1 MNNRNYNIFFHTH
14 TVSGI
19 VISVVL
25 YIIFFAGSLSFF
37 REDITGWEKGE
48 SASMTNEVQLNFDQA
63 LKSLDPTYDLHG
75 RKISIYQPQNQ
86 ESVYVSLEASKD
98 SLASKKA
105 KEGQY
110 FILNNSTYKT
120 TTYSE
125 SYNLGE
131 FIYRLHFLAQVPY
144 PVGYYLSGFI
154 ALFFLFAIITGVL
167 LHWKKIVSNFYIFRP
182 KEKLKTWW
190 TDAHTSLGMLGL
202 PFQFVYAVTGAFFMI
217 KLLIVAPSVQFLYQ
231 GDQAKLYKELKYTG
245 TDYPFEYKALTKSF
259 STNEMVAATKKNWND
274 FNITRVEIQNYGDAN
289 MHVLVKGELSPDKKF
304 TGIGEMVYKV
314 ATGEI
319 VSKKDP
325 VTQTTYLDSVKNIL
339 YRIHFGDYGGYGLKI
354 ISFVLGILSCFV
366 IISGVMIWLVARDK
380 KNMPEKKRRFNEAV
394 VRYYLAIC
402 LSMYPV
408 TAFTFIVAKLFYPLG
423 QDNLYAVYFISWL
436 VLIIF
441 FVLKKNN
448 AFTNQFCLFLGSILA
463 FLIPITNGIKTGN
476 WFWISYSNHQF
487 QMCFVDVFWIT
498 ISALTLY
505 ASFKLR
511 TISKLKKAN

>member
-25 YIIFFAGSLSFF
+25 YVIFFAGSFSFF
-37 REDITGWEKGE
+37 KEDIASWESGQPTSVTSKIE
-48 SASMTNEVQLNFDQA
+48 LNFDQA
-63 LKSLDPTYDLHG
+63 LKVLDNTYDLHG
-75 RKISIYQPQNQ
+75 RKVSFYQPQN
-86 ESVYVSLEASKD
+86 EHSVGTSLEASKD
-98 SLASKKA
+98 SLASKKG
-105 KEGQY
+105 KESQY
-110 FILNNSTYKT
+110 LILNNSTYKT
-120 TTYSE
+120 TTYAE

-131 FIYRLHFLAQVPY
+131 FIYRLHFLAQIPY
-144 PVGYYLSGFI
+144 PYGYYLSGFI
-154 ALFFLFAIITGVL
+154 ALFFLFAIVTGVL
-167 LHWKKIVSNFYIFRP
+167 VHWKKIISSFYVFRP
-182 KEKLKTWW
+182 KEKLKTLW

-217 KLLIVAPSVQFLYQ
+217 KLLMVAPSVQLLYQ
-231 GDQAKLYKELKYTG
+231 GDQDKLYKELKYSG

-259 STNEMVAATKKNWND
+259 SINEMVAATKKNWDD

-289 MHVLVKGELSPDKKF
+289 MHVLVKGEIDYGKKF

-314 ATGEI
+314 ATGEV

-325 VTQTTYLDSVKNIL
+325 ITQTTYLDSVKNIL

-394 VRYYLAIC
+394 VRIYLAIC
-402 LSMYPV
+402 LSMFPV
-408 TAFTFIVAKLFYPLG
+408 TALTFIIAKVCYPLG
-423 QDNLYAVYFISWL
+423 QDNTYAVYFISWL
-436 VLIIF
+436 LLSIF
-441 FVLKKNN
+441 FILKKNN
-448 AFTNQFCLFLGSILA
+448 RFTNQFCLLSGSILG

-476 WFWISYSNHQF
+476 WFWVSYSNHQF
-487 QMCFVDVFWIT
+487 QPFFVDVFWI
-498 ISALTLY
+498 ILSVITLY
-505 ASFKLR
+505 ATL
-511 TISKLKKAN
+511 KLKSSKPKK

>member
-37 REDITGWEKGE
+37 KEDIAGWEKGT
-48 SASMTNEVQLNFDQA
+48 SAPLTNKVQLDFNKA
-63 LKSLDPTYDLHG
+63 LKVLDPIYDLHG
-75 RKISIYQPQNQ
+75 RKISIYQPQNL
-86 ESVYVSLEASKD
+86 ESTTLYLETSKD

-105 KEGQY
+105 KESKY
-110 FILNNSTYKT
+110 LVLSNSTYKT
-120 TTYSE
+120 SSYEE

-131 FIYRLHFLAQVPY
+131 FLYRLHYLAQIPY
-144 PVGYYLSGFI
+144 PLGYYISGFI
-154 ALFFLFAIITGVL
+154 ALFFLFAIVTGVL
-167 LHWKKIVSNFYIFRP
+167 VHWKKIISNFYIFRP

-190 TDAHTSLGMLGL
+190 TDAHTSLGILGL
-202 PFQFVYAVTGAFFMI
+202 PFQFVYAVTGAFYMI
-217 KLLIVAPSVQFLYQ
+217 KLIIVAPSVQFLYQ
-231 GDQAKLYKELKYTG
+231 GDQDKLYKELKYTAAE
-245 TDYPFEYKALTKSF
+245 YPFENKALTKTF
-259 STNEMVAATKKNWND
+259 SINEMVAATKKNWKD
-274 FNITRVEIQNYGDAN
+274 FNITQVEIQNYGDAN
-289 MHVLVKGELSPDKKF
+289 MHVLVKGEMDYGKKF
-304 TGIGEMVYKV
+304 TGIGEIVYKV

-325 VTQTTYLDSVKNIL
+325 VTETTYLDSVKNIL

-354 ISFVLGILSCFV
+354 ISFVLGIVSCFV

-402 LSMYPV
+402 LSMFPV
-408 TAFTFIVAKLFYPLG
+408 TAFTFIIAKIFYPLG
-423 QDNLYAVYFISWL
+423 QNGLYSVYFISWL
-436 VLIIF
+436 VMAVF

-448 AFTNQFCLFLGSILA
+448 SFTNQFCLLSGSILG

-476 WFWISYSNHQF
+476 WFWISYSHHQF
-487 QMCFVDVFWIT
+487 QLFFVDTFWII
-498 ISALTLY
+498 ISVVTLY
-505 ASFKLR
+505 ASFKLK
-511 TISKLKKAN
+511 TKATQKST